1 MELDFLNNKHRTL
14 IVTLYTV
21 LKASGPIRHPV
32 QDAMSE
38 FVFLVKT
45 ALYWAAHTQL
55 GQVVLP
61 PPLPLPHFLGGNM
74 LGIENYPNLT
84 KRSIGNHDATDSPV
98 IVCKAFILTDDN
110 NIRSHAKIQ
119 HEFITFTVQM

>member
-1 MELDFLNNKHRTL
+1 
-14 IVTLYTV
+14 
-21 LKASGPIRHPV
+21 
-32 QDAMSE
+32 
-38 FVFLVKT
+38 
-45 ALYWAAHTQL
+45 
-55 GQVVLP
+55 
-61 PPLPLPHFLGGNM
+61 M

-119 HEFITFTVQM
+119 HEFITFTVQTVVGSLRNAHLMLVVNGVGDKRGYCGRYIHETNKLQSEDQKIIFR